1 MSSKKESTT
10 QAFIITSWSA
20 FAIGVL
26 AYIAA
31 LWNMNMETET
41 KGYYFMPQCQCRK
54 ACEIKSRASQY
65 QIFIMVFHG

>member
-31 LWNMNMETET
+31 LWNMSMETET
-41 KGYYFMPQCQCRK
+41 KGYYFTVFMFGLYAAVSVQK
-54 ACEIKSRASQY
+54 RAR
-65 QIFIMVFHG
+65 